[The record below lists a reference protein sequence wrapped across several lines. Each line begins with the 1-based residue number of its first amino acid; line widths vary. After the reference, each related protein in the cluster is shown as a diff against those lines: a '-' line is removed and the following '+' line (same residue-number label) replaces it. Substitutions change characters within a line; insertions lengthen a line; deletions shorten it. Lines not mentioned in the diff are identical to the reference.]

1 MAESPPEELQTGVSN
16 VRNVG
21 RYIFRSGGLGSLGD
35 ILKAQPDLPSRPVI
49 FVVDEFFQSER
60 GLVKGL
66 PVRSNDSVRFI
77 STHEEPTTEYIN
89 RLYADIN
96 EKIVNV
102 QGPPC
107 AIVGI
112 GGGITLDT
120 AKALANLLGNGGR
133 AEDYQG
139 WDLVKMPGTF
149 KIGIPTI
156 SGTGAEAT
164 RTCVMTSKATG
175 LKLGMNS
182 DFTLFD
188 QLILDPELTSTVP
201 RNQYFFT
208 GMDAYIHC
216 IEGLSGSYRNPIG
229 DALSEK
235 CISLC
240 RQVFMSED
248 MKSERNRADLMVA
261 SYLGGCAIASSYVGI
276 VHPFSAGL
284 SVVLGLHHGVAN
296 CIALHSLQDF
306 YPEAHDE
313 FVEMVDRQKIDIPR
327 DVCADLSDEEF
338 DQLYDST
345 IIHEKPLINA
355 LGAGFREVLT
365 RDRVREIFARM

>member
-1 MAESPPEELQTGVSN
+1 MAESPPEKLRTGVSN

-35 ILKAQPDLPSRPVI
+35 ILEAQPDLPSRPVI
-49 FVVDEFFQSER
+49 FVVDEFFQSEMT
-60 GLVKGL
+60 LVQGL

-77 STHEEPTTEYIN
+77 PTHEEPTTEYIN

-96 EKIVNV
+96 EEIVNV

-112 GGGITLDT
+112 GGGITLDM

-139 WDLVKMPGTF
+139 WDLVEMPGTF

-182 DFTLFD
+182 DFTVFD

-235 CISLC
+235 CIRLC
-240 RQVFMSED
+240 RHVFMSED
-248 MKSERNRADLMVA
+248 MKSERKRADLMVA
-261 SYLGGCAIASSYVGI
+261 SYLGGCAIASSYVGV

-296 CIALHSLQDF
+296 CIALYSLRDF

-313 FVEMVDRQKIDIPR
+313 FVEMLDRQKIDIPR
-327 DVCADLSDEEF
+327 GVCADLSDEEF

-345 IIHEKPLINA
+345 IIHEKPLMNA

-365 RDRVREIFARM
+365 RDRVREIFSRM